1 MTASPL
7 ASAETS
13 VATATAL
20 VERFAAIVGARNV
33 LTADSDMAPY
43 LVEWRGLY
51 HGRTPAVLRP
61 GSTAEVAAILALANE
76 TRTPVVVQG
85 GNTGLVGGQ
94 VPDESG
100 REVVLSLARL
110 DRVREVDAAG
120 GTMTVEAGCI
130 LERIHAE
137 ADAVDRMFP
146 LTLGAQGSCR
156 IGGNLST
163 NAGGTAVLAYGNA
176 RDLVLGLE
184 VVLPTGEVWE
194 GLRKLRKDNTGYD
207 LKQLFIG
214 AEGTLGVITA
224 AVLKL
229 LPKPV
234 AREVAFIGV
243 ETPEAALDLFNR
255 LRGAAGSSLTGFELI
270 ARGALEF
277 AFRHLAGARDPLSAP
292 QPWYVLAEVSAGSKA
307 LDVRALFEE
316 VLASA
321 FEDGVVTDAAIAESL
336 AQADAFWHL
345 RHGLSEVQAHE
356 GGSIK
361 HDIAVPVAAVPA
373 FLARATA
380 AVEALVPGCRPVP
393 FGHMGDG
400 NIHFN
405 VSQPVGA
412 DKAAYLA
419 DWDAMGTVVH
429 GIVAELDGSISAEHG
444 IGRLKRHLLP
454 GVKSAL
460 ELDMMRRIKTAFDPN
475 GILNPGR
482 VL

>member
-1 MTASPL
+1 VTASAFSTP
-7 ASAETS
+7 
-13 VATATAL
+13 
-20 VERFAAIVGARNV
+20 VERFAAIVGPRNA
-33 LTADSDMAPY
+33 LTDAADMASY

-51 HGRTPAVLRP
+51 HGRTPVVLRP

-76 TRTPVVVQG
+76 TGTPVVVQG

-120 GTMTVEAGCI
+120 GTMTVEAGVI
-130 LERIHAE
+130 LERAHAA

-146 LTLGAQGSCR
+146 LTLGAQGSCQ

-184 VVLPTGEVWE
+184 VVLPTGEVWN

-234 AREVAFIGV
+234 AREVAFVGV
-243 ETPEAALDLFNR
+243 ETPEAALELFNR
-255 LRGAAGSSLTGFELI
+255 LRGAAGASLTGFELM
-270 ARGALEF
+270 ARTALDF
-277 AFRHLAGARDPLSAP
+277 TLRHLPGARDPLSAA
-292 QPWYVLAEVSAGSKA
+292 QPWYVLAEVSTGSKA
-307 LDVRALFEE
+307 ADVRAIIEE
-316 VLASA
+316 VLAGA
-321 FEDGVVTDAAIAESL
+321 FEDGVVADAAFAESL
-336 AQADAFWHL
+336 AQAEAFWHL
-345 RHGLSEVQAHE
+345 RHGMAEVQAHE

-361 HDIAVPVAAVPA
+361 HDVSVPVAAVPA

-380 AVEALVPGCRPVP
+380 AVEALVPGCRPAP

-412 DKAAYLA
+412 DKDAYLA
-419 DWDAMGTVVH
+419 GWDAMNAVVH
-429 GIVAELDGSISAEHG
+429 GIVAEFGGSISAEHG

-454 GVKSAL
+454 GVKAPL

-475 GILNPGR
+475 FILNPGR
-482 VL
+482 VI

>member
-1 MTASPL
+1 VTAPIP
-7 ASAETS
+7 AP
-13 VATATAL
+13 VA
-20 VERFAAIVGARNV
+20 VPVDRFAAIVGHRNA
-33 LTADSDMAPY
+33 LTEAADTAPY

-51 HGRTPAVLRP
+51 HGRTPVVLRP

-110 DRVREVDAAG
+110 DRVREVDPAG
-120 GTMTVEAGCI
+120 GTMTVEAGVI
-130 LERIHAE
+130 LEHVHAA
-137 ADAVDRMFP
+137 ADGVDRMFP
-146 LTLGAQGSCR
+146 LTLGAQGSCQ

-184 VVLPTGEVWE
+184 VVLPTGEVWN

-234 AREVAFIGV
+234 AREVAFVGV
-243 ETPEAALDLFNR
+243 ETPEAALELFNR
-255 LRGAAGSSLTGFELI
+255 LRGAAGAALTGFELM
-270 ARGALEF
+270 ARSALDF
-277 AFRHLAGARDPLSAP
+277 TFRHLPGARDPLSAP
-292 QPWYVLAEVSAGSKA
+292 PPWTVLAEVSTGSKA
-307 LDVRALFEE
+307 ADVRAIIEE
-316 VLASA
+316 VLSA
-321 FEDGVVTDAAIAESL
+321 AYEDGVVVDAAFAESL
-336 AQADAFWHL
+336 AQAEAFWQL
-345 RHGLSEVQAHE
+345 RHGMAEVQAHE

-361 HDIAVPVAAVPA
+361 HDVSVPVAAVPE

-380 AVEALVPGCRPVP
+380 AVEALVPGCRPAP

-412 DKAAYLA
+412 DKHAFLA
-419 DWDAMGTVVH
+419 GWDEMNAVVH
-429 GIVAELDGSISAEHG
+429 GIVADLGGSISAEHG
-444 IGRLKRHLLP
+444 IGRLKQHLLP
-454 GVKSAL
+454 GVKSPL
-460 ELDMMRRIKTAFDPN
+460 ELDMMRRVKAAFDPN
-475 GILNPGR
+475 FILNPGR

>member
-1 MTASPL
+1 
-7 ASAETS
+7 
-13 VATATAL
+13 
-20 VERFAAIVGARNV
+20 
-33 LTADSDMAPY
+33 
-43 LVEWRGLY
+43 
-51 HGRTPAVLRP
+51 
-61 GSTAEVAAILALANE
+61 VAAILALASE

-100 REVVLSLARL
+100 REVVLSLSRL
-110 DRVREVDAAG
+110 DRVREVDPAG
-120 GTMTVEAGCI
+120 GTMTVEAGVI
-130 LERIHAE
+130 LERVHAA

-146 LTLGAQGSCR
+146 LTLGAQGSCQ

-184 VVLPTGEVWE
+184 VVLPTGEVWD

-234 AREVAFIGV
+234 AREVAFVGV
-243 ETPEAALDLFNR
+243 ETPEAALELFNR
-255 LRGAAGSSLTGFELI
+255 LRGAAGTALTGFELM
-270 ARGALEF
+270 ARSALDF
-277 AFRHLAGARDPLSAP
+277 TLRHLPGARDPLSAP
-292 QPWYVLAEVSAGSKA
+292 LPWTVLAEVSTGSKA
-307 LDVRALFEE
+307 ADVRAIIEE
-316 VLASA
+316 VLSAA
-321 FEDGVVTDAAIAESL
+321 FEDGVVADAAFAESL
-336 AQADAFWHL
+336 AQAEAFWQL
-345 RHGLSEVQAHE
+345 RHGMAEVQGHE

-361 HDIAVPVAAVPA
+361 HDVSVPVAAVPA
-373 FLARATA
+373 FLERATA
-380 AVEALVPGCRPVP
+380 AVEALVPGCRPAP

-412 DKAAYLA
+412 DKDGFLA
-419 DWDAMGTVVH
+419 GWDAMNAVVH
-429 GIVAELDGSISAEHG
+429 GVVAELGGSISAEHG

-454 GVKSAL
+454 GVKSPL

-475 GILNPGR
+475 FILNPDR
-482 VL
+482 ML

>member
-1 MTASPL
+1 VTASPL
-7 ASAETS
+7 ASTDAPAAP
-13 VATATAL
+13 VD
-20 VERFAAIVGARNV
+20 RFAAIVGARNV
-33 LTADSDMAPY
+33 LTADADLAPY

-76 TRTPVVVQG
+76 TRTPIIVQG

-130 LERIHAE
+130 LDKIHAE
-137 ADAVDRMFP
+137 ADAVDRLFP
-146 LTLGAQGSCR
+146 LTLGSQGSCR

-184 VVLPTGEVWE
+184 VVLPTGEIWD

-207 LKQLFIG
+207 LKQLFVG

-234 AREVAFIGV
+234 LREVAFIGV
-243 ETPEAALDLFNR
+243 ETPEAALELFNR
-255 LRGAAGSSLTGFELI
+255 MRGAAGSSLTGFELMERV
-270 ARGALEF
+270 AF
-277 AFRHLAGARDPLSAP
+277 AFALRHLVGARNPLSAE
-292 QPWYVLAEVSAGSKA
+292 QPWYVLAELSSGSKA
-307 LDVRALFEE
+307 ADVRAILEE
-316 VLASA
+316 VLAGA
-321 FEDGVVTDAAIAESL
+321 FEDGVITDAALAESL

-345 RHGLSEVQAHE
+345 RHGLSEVQAQE

-361 HDIAVPVAAVPA
+361 HDVSVPVAAVPT

-380 AVEALVPGCRPVP
+380 AVEALVPGCRPAA

-419 DWDAMGTVVH
+419 GWDEMGTVVH
-429 GIVAELDGSISAEHG
+429 GIVADLGGSISAEHG

-460 ELDMMRRIKTAFDPN
+460 ELDMMRRVKAAFDPN

>member
-7 ASAETS
+7 ASTDAP
-13 VATATAL
+13 AAPID
-20 VERFAAIVGARNV
+20 RFAAIVGARNV
-33 LTADSDMAPY
+33 LTADADTAPY

-76 TRTPVVVQG
+76 TRTPIVVQG

-100 REVVLSLARL
+100 REVVLSVARM
-110 DRVREVDAAG
+110 DRIREVDAAG

-137 ADAVDRMFP
+137 AEAVDRLFP

-184 VVLPTGEVWE
+184 VVLPTGEVWN

-243 ETPEAALDLFNR
+243 DSPEAALDLFNR

-270 ARGALEF
+270 AHT
-277 AFRHLAGARDPLSAP
+277 AFDFTLRHLAGARNPLSAP
-292 QPWYVLAEVSAGSKA
+292 QPWYVLAEVSSGSKA

-316 VLASA
+316 VLAGA
-321 FEDGVVTDAAIAESL
+321 FEDGVVADAAIAGSL
-336 AQADAFWHL
+336 AQGDAFWHL

-361 HDIAVPVAAVPA
+361 HDVSVPVASVPA

-380 AVEALVPGCRPVP
+380 AVEALVPGCRPAA

-412 DKAAYLA
+412 DKAAFIA
-419 DWDAMGTVVH
+419 GWDAMGTVVH

-454 GVKSAL
+454 GVKAPL
-460 ELDMMRRIKTAFDPN
+460 ELDLMRRIKRAFDPN
-475 GILNPGR
+475 GVLNPDR